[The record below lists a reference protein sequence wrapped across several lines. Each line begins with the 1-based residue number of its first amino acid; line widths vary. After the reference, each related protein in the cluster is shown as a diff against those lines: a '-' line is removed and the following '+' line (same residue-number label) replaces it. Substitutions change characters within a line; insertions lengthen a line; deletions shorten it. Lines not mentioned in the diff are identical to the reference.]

1 MPTSDEDKNKLA
13 LNEYRKT
20 INTIDDFFEYTNE
33 SNRDRAFIH
42 ATLDN
47 LTLNLVKIY
56 THK

>member
-33 SNRDRAFIH
+33 SKRDRAFIH
-42 ATLDN
+42 ATLGN

-56 THK
+56 TPK